1 MERAF
6 IFSSGRLK
14 RRDNTLYFE
23 DKKGNKRFL
32 PADSLKE
39 ILLFGEVEI
48 NSRLLNF
55 LSQKGI
61 ILHTFNYYG
70 FYNGSYFPR
79 RTRVSGYLTV
89 RQAKHYLEPTSRL
102 NLAAS
107 LVDGASFHIDRNLR
121 KRGINDAEIGELRS
135 KIYSASTIPQLMQ
148 IEGRIREIYYRHLG
162 NLLKGFE
169 FKKREKRPPKNPVNA
184 LISFGNSL
192 MYSTVLAEIY
202 QTHLDPSISFL
213 HEPSTGRYSLSLDLA
228 EIFKPLVVDPVILS
242 LINRKVL
249 SERDFDKGLN
259 YALLSES
266 GRKKFLKHYQEK
278 LETTVKHRA
287 LKRKVSY
294 RHLIR
299 LECYKLVKHILG
311 EEFYKPLKAWW

>member
-23 DKKGNKRFL
+23 DKEGKRRYL

-39 ILLFGEVEI
+39 ILVFGEVEV

-61 ILHTFNYYG
+61 ILHTYNYYG
-70 FYNGSYFPR
+70 FYGGSFLPR

-107 LVDGASFHIDRNLR
+107 FIDGASFHIERNLK
-121 KRGINDAEIGELRS
+121 KRGIESSEIGELRS
-135 KIYSASTIPQLMQ
+135 KIYSLSSIPELMQ
-148 IEGRIREIYYRHLG
+148 IEGKIREVYYRHFG
-162 NLLKGFE
+162 KILKRFE

-192 MYSTVLAEIY
+192 MYSTVLSEIY
-202 QTHLDPSISFL
+202 QTHLDPSVSFL
-213 HEPSTGRYSLSLDLA
+213 HEPSTGRYSLSLDIA
-228 EIFKPLVVDPVILS
+228 EIFKPLIVDSVIFS
-242 LINRKVL
+242 LVNRGILTEK
-249 SERDFDKGLN
+249 DFDSGLN

-278 LETTVKHRA
+278 LETTVKHRS

-299 LECYKLVKHILG
+299 LECYKLVKHLLG
-311 EEFYKPLKAWW
+311 EDVYKPLKAWW

>member
-23 DKKGNKRFL
+23 DKEGNKRFL

-70 FYNGSYFPR
+70 FYSGSYFPR

-107 LVDGASFHIDRNLR
+107 FVDGASFHIDRNLK

-135 KIYSASTIPQLMQ
+135 KIYSAPTIPQLMQ
-148 IEGRIREIYYRHLG
+148 IEGKIREIYYRHLG

-192 MYSTVLAEIY
+192 MYSTVLTEIY

-228 EIFKPLVVDPVILS
+228 EIFKPLVVDSVILS
-242 LINRKVL
+242 LINRKML
-249 SERDFDKGLN
+249 SERDFDRGLN

-266 GRKKFLKHYQEK
+266 GKKKFLKHYQEK

-299 LECYKLVKHILG
+299 LECYKLVKHILD
-311 EEFYKPLKAWW
+311 EEFYKPLRAWW